1 MNKLSVITVQNKWRP
16 EIFYSTFAIDD
27 IAINEWLAQYT
38 DNHSKPYD
46 EFSDSSLSIALDLY
60 DHAETEAVWQYLGL
74 PENRS
79 VTYVPIPTCP
89 DDMDLDCTVR
99 IVEQCYDEKFVYW
112 ERFGALIDDIE
123 KQNAEAIEWFIGIPK
138 VIFDRDNFIQ
148 VFKQLNSEISKEYY
162 DRGEEINIPF
172 PAKPIKEEWE
182 KIVDSWF

>member
-1 MNKLSVITVQNKWRP
+1 MRFSPDINGYPDGLGELRAYRFERVSRQQEYLKRQRP
-16 EIFYSTFAIDD
+16 
-27 IAINEWLAQYT
+27 
-38 DNHSKPYD
+38 PR
-46 EFSDSSLSIALDLY
+46 LD
-60 DHAETEAVWQYLGL
+60 WQYLGL

-79 VTYVPIPTCP
+79 VTYVPILTCP
-89 DDMDLDCTVR
+89 DDVDLDCTVR
-99 IVEQCYDEKFVYW
+99 VVEQRYDEKFVYW